1 VGNVSHRMSKMGL
14 VVLGNTPVNLE
25 ALFVGGVAVILF
37 YCVHL
42 PYFVAKH
49 RIFIMLIMK
58 P

>member
-1 VGNVSHRMSKMGL
+1 MGL
-14 VVLGNTPVNLE
+14 VVLGNTHVNLE

-42 PYFVAKH
+42 PYFMAKH
-49 RIFIMLIMK
+49 RIFIMLIKK